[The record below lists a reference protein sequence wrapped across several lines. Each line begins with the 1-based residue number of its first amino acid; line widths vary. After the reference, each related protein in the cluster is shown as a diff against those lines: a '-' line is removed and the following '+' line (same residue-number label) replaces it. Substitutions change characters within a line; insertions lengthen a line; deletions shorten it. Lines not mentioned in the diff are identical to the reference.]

1 LESGLST
8 GWFTDL
14 NHFWQ
19 MQKKVIVIGGG
30 FAGLTAAAYLAN
42 KNYKV
47 TLLEASPKLG
57 GRAYSFLDKETN
69 SVLDNGQHILMGC
82 YHFTLEFLSL
92 IGAKENFSIQ
102 KRLEVNFVK
111 EGFQVLAL
119 KSFPFVYPLNLLIA
133 ILRFEAISFS
143 ERIGLLKVFI
153 KLFFL
158 SSAKF
163 SNMNIK
169 EWLETE
175 NQSQNVQDAF
185 WRILAVGA
193 LNTSIE
199 KASAKIFIDIL
210 KQIFLKGN
218 SAATIVLPKYGLSES
233 YCKNAEEY
241 IVKNGGEI
249 ILSEPVEKIVI
260 SEDMVTEIHSS
271 RKVFLDFDVVISA
284 IPAFALNRII
294 DDESKISIP
303 DLKYSSILNIHLW
316 LKENKIPEGF
326 FGLINS
332 PLHWVF
338 NKGSHLNIVISDADE
353 LVNKSDEDL
362 MEMVK
367 NEMKKFFFLEPE
379 VNSNYKIIKEKRAT
393 FIPSN
398 EIIDKRPAQ
407 KTQIK
412 NLILAGDWV
421 DTGLPSTIESAVK
434 SGKAAA
440 DVIISKI

>member
-1 LESGLST
+1 
-8 GWFTDL
+8 
-14 NHFWQ
+14 

-30 FAGLTAAAYLAN
+30 FAGLTAAAYLAKN
-42 KNYKV
+42 KFKV
-47 TLLEASPKLG
+47 TLLESSPKLG

-82 YHFTLEFLSL
+82 YSETLKFLSL
-92 IGAKENFSIQ
+92 IGAKENFHFQ
-102 KRLEVNFVK
+102 KRLEVKFVK
-111 EGFQVLAL
+111 EKFRILPL
-119 KSFPFVYPLNLLIA
+119 KSFPFVYPINLLIA

-143 ERIGLLKVFI
+143 DRMGLLKVFI
-153 KLFFL
+153 GLFFL
-158 SSAKF
+158 SSDKL

-175 NQSQNVQDAF
+175 NQSQDVQAAF

-199 KASAKIFIDIL
+199 KASAEIFIDIL

-249 ILSEPVEKIVI
+249 ILSEPVEKIII
-260 SEDMVTEIHSS
+260 SDDNITEMHSS
-271 RKVFLDFDVVISA
+271 KKVFLDFDFVISA
-284 IPAFALNRII
+284 IPAFAINRII
-294 DDESKISIP
+294 DDESKIIIP
-303 DLKYSSILNIHLW
+303 DFKYSSILNIHLW

-362 MEMVK
+362 IQMVK
-367 NEMKKFFFLEPE
+367 DEMKKFFLLDPGII
-379 VNSNYKIIKEKRAT
+379 SNYKIIKEKRAT

-398 EIIDKRPAQ
+398 EIIDKRPTQ
-407 KTQIK
+407 ETQIK

-434 SGKAAA
+434 SGRVAAEL
-440 DVIISKI
+440 IP